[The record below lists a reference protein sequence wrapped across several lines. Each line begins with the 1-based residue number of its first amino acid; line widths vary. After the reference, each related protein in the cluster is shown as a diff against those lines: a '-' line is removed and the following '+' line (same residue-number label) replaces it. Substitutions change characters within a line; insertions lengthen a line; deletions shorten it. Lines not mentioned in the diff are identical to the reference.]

1 MTVGQASDA
10 KMEVFCMK
18 KILGVVL
25 ASALVAGAFAQVS
38 TGVEFRS
45 VIDVM
50 DVTFK
55 KAADPDASFLKQ
67 DNKDATKIGVTA
79 AGKNAGVTAE
89 VTFDLNEG
97 FVLNGKDIGADING
111 DGVIDE
117 KDTATISKKPLLAA
131 GDVYGWFHIGGFNFT
146 AGKLGSRF
154 TNRMRQSVG
163 KIINVSFAEPF
174 KYGVA
179 LYKHVG
185 ADADNMTNG
194 ANLAAIA
201 DYTFAI
207 GDAKL
212 LTKAAIFDTTPGF
225 PHLQSGYGFEAAF
238 QAKLFT
244 LDAVVKVPYAN
255 TAVTGVYVYVAPV
268 KMLSVSAGGTLAWDN
283 RKSTSKATD
292 DFAFG
297 IDLRARVTP
306 IDALAVTLMG
316 NYSNNTAKDS
326 GGNTKDTNGMYI
338 TLNGTY
344 MLNDMCDLF
353 LEGGYFDKDGSDPKK
368 VTTNNIKL
376 QVGTTVKPVEHVT
389 LSAAVQGVIPLYE
402 GTQADGTASFQLV
415 VPVALKVA
423 F

>member
-1 MTVGQASDA
+1 
-10 KMEVFCMK
+10 MK

-238 QAKLFT
+238 QSKLFT

-297 IDLRARVTP
+297 IDLRARVAP

>member
-297 IDLRARVTP
+297 IDLRARVAP

>member
-297 IDLRARVTP
+297 IDLRARVAP

-402 GTQADGTASFQLV
+402 GTQTDGTASFQLV

>member
-1 MTVGQASDA
+1 
-10 KMEVFCMK
+10 MK

-146 AGKLGSRF
+146 AGKLDSRF

-297 IDLRARVTP
+297 IDLRARVAP

>member
-1 MTVGQASDA
+1 
-10 KMEVFCMK
+10 MK

-283 RKSTSKATD
+283 RKSTSKTTD

-297 IDLRARVTP
+297 IDLRARVAP

>member
-1 MTVGQASDA
+1 
-10 KMEVFCMK
+10 MK

-38 TGVEFRS
+38 SGVEFRS
-45 VIDVM
+45 VLDVA

-55 KAADPDASFLKQ
+55 KNADPTQSYLKQ
-67 DNKDATKIGVTA
+67 DNKDDTHIGISA
-79 AGKNAGVTAE
+79 AGKNVSATAE
-89 VTFDLNEG
+89 FNVDLNTMT
-97 FVLNGKDIGADING
+97 L
-111 DGVIDE
+111 GV
-117 KDTATISKKPLLAA
+117 
-131 GDVYGWFHIGGFNFT
+131 GDVFATFHVGGFNLT

-163 KIINVSFAEPF
+163 KIINVSIAEPA
-174 KYGVA
+174 KYGIA
-179 LYKHVG
+179 IKGNVG
-185 ADADNMTNG
+185 NDADNMTNG
-194 ANLAAIA
+194 ANLAMIG

-207 GDAKL
+207 GESKL
-212 LTKAAIFDTTPGF
+212 LAKAAIFDTTPGF
-225 PHLQSGYGFEAAF
+225 PQLKSGYGFEAAF
-238 QAKLFT
+238 QSKLFT

-255 TAVTGVYVYVAPV
+255 TAVTGVYLYIAPV

-283 RKSTSKATD
+283 RSSTEN
-292 DFAFG
+292 FAFG
-297 IDLRARVTP
+297 IDARVRVVP

-316 NYSNNTAKDS
+316 NYSNNAAKDS
-326 GGNTKDTNGMYI
+326 GGNTTNKDGMYV

-344 MLNDMCDLF
+344 MLNDMFDLF
-353 LEGGYFDKDGSDPKK
+353 CEAGYFDADVKGE
-368 VTTNNIKL
+368 TNNNIKF

-389 LSAAVQGVIPLYE
+389 VSAAAQGVVPLYE